1 MQLMDV
7 KKQLET
13 QTTQYHRT
21 REQLTAAQLEL
32 NNLKLQMSS
41 RESRLV
47 SPTALTG
54 EKFLSYLFKFGSST
68 SLTAKTRALL
78 IEKTLWSC
86 CCCFSSSGLQ
96 GSEGDTEALRAQLKQ
111 AESKVEDLAERLKN
125 TIASMEQYKAMSLSL
140 EESLDKEK
148 QVGVI
153 IKNHYTSLYSN
164 NLYLPL
170 KKRHEQ

>member
-13 QTTQYHRT
+13 QTSQYHRT
-21 REQLTAAQLEL
+21 REQLSAAQLEL

-54 EKFLSYLFKFGSST
+54 EKFLSNLFKFGSST

-78 IEKTLWSC
+78 IEKTLC
-86 CCCFSSSGLQ
+86 EVVVFPLQ
-96 GSEGDTEALRAQLKQ
+96 ACRAV
-111 AESKVEDLAERLKN
+111 KVIRRLCVP
-125 TIASMEQYKAMSLSL
+125 S
-140 EESLDKEK
+140 
-148 QVGVI
+148 
-153 IKNHYTSLYSN
+153 
-164 NLYLPL
+164 
-170 KKRHEQ
+170 